1 MEDSIRVCY
10 YLKKEEFEEFR
21 KQAIILHQEK
31 AIPRPTVGAF
41 AKAAA
46 YKFYNEFNEVL
57 RRQNQN
63 AHRK

>member
-10 YLKKEEFEEFR
+10 YLKKEEFEEFQ
-21 KQAIILHQEK
+21 KQAVILHHEK

-41 AKAAA
+41 AKAAG

-63 AHRK
+63 ANRK